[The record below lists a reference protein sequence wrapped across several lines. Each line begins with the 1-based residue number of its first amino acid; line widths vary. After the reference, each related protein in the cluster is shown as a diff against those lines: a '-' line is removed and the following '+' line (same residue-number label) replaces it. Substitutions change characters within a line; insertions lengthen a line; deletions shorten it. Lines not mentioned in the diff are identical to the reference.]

1 MGKYLSICQISGHLS
16 PFCTGCPKTHES
28 KPNINPTLHV
38 LVWSNLFYIR
48 PGRRVI
54 DVELQF
60 EITSEIYGVNMEM
73 VWTQNGISCHN
84 GILLGQNLK
93 SKEILNRNTY
103 RFTWLIKIK
112 DCKSTIRITKFFVGF
127 LLTDVVT
134 IL

>member
-1 MGKYLSICQISGHLS
+1 M
-16 PFCTGCPKTHES
+16 
-28 KPNINPTLHV
+28 NITEKSSSNPR
-38 LVWSNLFYIR
+38 FYIR

-60 EITSEIYGVNMEM
+60 DITSEIYGVNMEM

-103 RFTWLIKIK
+103 RFTCLIRIK